1 MPKQEPQSV
10 SPGLA
15 QLPSTFFHDVV
26 SSLRNG
32 VMVITAD
39 GVLAHMN
46 REASRILALE
56 PDTAAVGARYAD
68 VLRAHPDII
77 RVLRSAFEL
86 SNPPN
91 RAELRLRPS
100 GRVIGYTVCPVR
112 DGSGTLIGA
121 TLLFKDLTRVEQLEE
136 RERLRDRLAAL
147 GEMAAA
153 IAHEVKNPLA
163 GIKVMAGL
171 LRRRLAGVPDAESLL
186 NDIITEAKMAD
197 AIVLEILDFV
207 RPIRLQVER
216 TTLARLLEEALQ
228 MADSLVDRRATVVDI
243 DFPAELPPLEA
254 DANQLRQLFTNLLTN
269 AFEALEGV
277 GRISVTSHAAADGG
291 RSGLVRGRLPA
302 AEAPRDHR
310 RQRPGRA
317 RRVAGPCLQSVLH
330 DQAPWVRPG
339 PGDRP
344 QDRGCPRRPHRHGR
358 RRRRGNL
365 LPRHAADRGGAG
377 RRQSVCWRF
386 VGPDGLVIG
395 TPLQGPSTMGRILIA
410 DDHDSLR
417 RGLVRVLTESGHDV
431 EEASNGNLAIE
442 KLHEGSFD
450 LVVSDLK
457 MGGADGLD
465 VLRTCKALHPTT
477 AVILMTAFSSVHT
490 AVEAMR
496 IGAFDYV
503 PKPFEIEEMEVKIEK
518 AIEHRRLQHE
528 VDYLRHT
535 QQDIYEFD
543 RIVGS
548 SGALKRVLDIVRK
561 VARSNTTVLI
571 RGETGTGK
579 ELIAGAIHHNSTR
592 ATRNYVKV
600 NCAALQENLLES
612 ELFGHEKGAFTGAD
626 KQRIG
631 RFEQADG
638 GTLFLDEVGDMS
650 QNTQAKILRVL
661 QEHEFERLG
670 GTRTIKVDVRLI
682 TATNRNLAAMVA
694 AGQFREDL
702 YYRLNVVSIDMPP
715 LRDRKED
722 IPALADA
729 FMRRFAGELKKRLEG
744 LQPDA
749 LKLLMRYNWP
759 GNIRELENALE
770 RAALLTDDRLINA
783 EDVHL
788 GDEPSRSGADQA
800 QVVKLPPTGLAL
812 EEIERQALVEALR
825 MSNWVQKDA
834 AELLR
839 ISPRVINYKIKTL
852 GIALPRGRRHDR
864 EPLAEA
870 V

>member
-1 MPKQEPQSV
+1 
-10 SPGLA
+10 
-15 QLPSTFFHDVV
+15 
-26 SSLRNG
+26 
-32 VMVITAD
+32 
-39 GVLAHMN
+39 
-46 REASRILALE
+46 
-56 PDTAAVGARYAD
+56 
-68 VLRAHPDII
+68 
-77 RVLRSAFEL
+77 
-86 SNPPN
+86 
-91 RAELRLRPS
+91 
-100 GRVIGYTVCPVR
+100 
-112 DGSGTLIGA
+112 
-121 TLLFKDLTRVEQLEE
+121 
-136 RERLRDRLAAL
+136 
-147 GEMAAA
+147 
-153 IAHEVKNPLA
+153 
-163 GIKVMAGL
+163 
-171 LRRRLAGVPDAESLL
+171 
-186 NDIITEAKMAD
+186 
-197 AIVLEILDFV
+197 
-207 RPIRLQVER
+207 
-216 TTLARLLEEALQ
+216 
-228 MADSLVDRRATVVDI
+228 
-243 DFPAELPPLEA
+243 
-254 DANQLRQLFTNLLTN
+254 
-269 AFEALEGV
+269 
-277 GRISVTSHAAADGG
+277 
-291 RSGLVRGRLPA
+291 
-302 AEAPRDHR
+302 
-310 RQRPGRA
+310 
-317 RRVAGPCLQSVLH
+317 
-330 DQAPWVRPG
+330 
-339 PGDRP
+339 
-344 QDRGCPRRPHRHGR
+344 
-358 RRRRGNL
+358 
-365 LPRHAADRGGAG
+365 
-377 RRQSVCWRF
+377 
-386 VGPDGLVIG
+386 
-395 TPLQGPSTMGRILIA
+395 MGRILIA

-431 EEASNGNLAIE
+431 EEAGNGNLAIE

-535 QQDIYEFD
+535 QHDIYEFD

-592 ATRNYVKV
+592 AARNYVKV

-729 FMRRFAGELKKRLEG
+729 FVRRFAGELKKRLEG

-788 GDEPSRSGADQA
+788 GDEPSRNGADQA